1 MAKAIWI
8 LNDQLHPSQSALQ
21 RYEVGDVVLMAE
33 SYTELNRP
41 FAHIKRTAF
50 ILAANR
56 QWAQTLTEQGVSIRY
71 VKYTPNTASTQI
83 DGLAE
88 ETRRAQLRNVVV
100 VQPKDYHH
108 REALSALHDLSVER
122 TRDTNLI
129 SDESA
134 INAQFKG
141 RNFRM
146 ETFYRALRREHGILM
161 KDDQPIGGAYNFD
174 QANQAPLKSIPAT
187 KKRVAFK
194 PSSLLREVVHE
205 VERDFAHQLGSLHP
219 FYFALSP
226 VQAEAELNHFLRHIL
241 VDFGRYQDNIVLGD
255 AYMSHALISSYLNLG
270 LLDPLTVC
278 RKAEQAYNAGHAPI
292 EAVEGFIRQILG
304 WREYMFY
311 RYHWG
316 MPELEHLN
324 GLRAYEAL
332 PSFYWTGQTQMRCV
346 ANAVEDTLE
355 HAYAHHIQRLM
366 VTANFANLAGIEPQQ
381 ADAWYGGVYADA
393 WPWVHVPNTLGMGLY
408 ADLGVIG
415 SKPYVSSGAYLD
427 RMSNAC
433 QSCVYNP
440 KELLGEYACPFNA
453 LYWNYIAKHRAR
465 FERHP
470 RMAMM
475 VRSYDRFDAAKKS
488 AIEDQARTHLARMRA
503 GVL

>member
-8 LNDQLHPSQSALQ
+8 LNDQLHPTQSALQ
-21 RYEVGDVVLMAE
+21 RYEVGDVVMMAE
-33 SYTELNRP
+33 SYAELNRP

-56 QWAQTLTEQGVSIRY
+56 QWAQTLSEQGLTIRY
-71 VKYTPNTASTQI
+71 VNYALNASWTQI
-83 DGLAE
+83 ECLAE
-88 ETRRAQLRNVVV
+88 ETRRAQLREVVL

-108 REALSALHDLSVER
+108 RQALSGLKDLRIER

-129 SDESA
+129 SDEST
-134 INAQFKG
+134 INTQFKG

-146 ETFYRALRREHGILM
+146 ETFYRSMRHSTGILM
-161 KDDQPIGGAYNFD
+161 LKDRPIGGAYNFD
-174 QANQAPLKSIPAT
+174 QANQAPLKTVPIP
-187 KKRVAFK
+187 KKRIAFK
-194 PSSLLREVVHE
+194 PSALVREVWQD
-205 VERDFAHQLGSLHP
+205 VERDFAHQLGALRP
-219 FYFALSP
+219 FYFALTTA
-226 VQAEAELNHFLRHIL
+226 QAEVELQHFLRHIL
-241 VDFGRYQDNIVLGD
+241 VDFGRYQDNIILGD
-255 AYMSHALISSYLNLG
+255 AYMSHALISSYLNVG
-270 LLDPLTVC
+270 LLDPWEVC
-278 RKAEQAYNAGHAPI
+278 RAAEQAYHEGHAPI

-316 MPELEHLN
+316 MPELETLN
-324 GLRAYEAL
+324 GLHAYEAL

-366 VTANFANLAGIEPQQ
+366 VTANFANLAGIEPKQVE
-381 ADAWYGGVYADA
+381 AWYGGVYADA
-393 WPWVHVPNTLGMGLY
+393 WPWVHLPNTLGMGLY
-408 ADLGVIG
+408 ADLGVVG

-433 QSCVYNP
+433 QNCVYNP
-440 KELLGEYACPFNA
+440 KDLLGEHACPFNA
-453 LYWNYIAKHRAR
+453 LYWNYIAKHREH

-475 VRSYDRFDAAKKS
+475 VRSYDRFDSDKKAS
-488 AIEDQARTHLARMRA
+488 IEAQAQTHLARMRA
-503 GVL
+503 GQL